1 MWKPDV
7 VLLGPA
13 GAKIFL
19 INGSLKRLYE
29 EKDFFS
35 NVTTWAGVSAGAA
48 MSLLIVLGYNI
59 DEIIDLCLDMNILD
73 EIININLDEAKKNL
87 GLIKNKLIEEK
98 LKESII
104 KKIGYIPTLNEL
116 FLLTG
121 LKLVI
126 ISFNIDKYRPEFLD
140 KDTEPNL
147 SCLDAALMSMAVPLL
162 IQPRKYKGH
171 VYCDGAI
178 GSPYPVLYFDKD
190 DNKVLGM
197 YISSEEDL
205 YCSDNKPSSYIY
217 RLIQAGMRSLRN
229 IEIKYSS
236 ENVKHIGLKTLV
248 KDTTG
253 LSISKETRKDMINY
267 GYKMAE
273 DFLKINS
280 NPEKYKYNLDE
291 NEEIPFNI

>member
-1 MWKPDV
+1 MWKPNV

-19 INGSLKRLYE
+19 INGSLKRLFQ
-29 EKDFFS
+29 EKDFLKD
-35 NVTTWAGVSAGAA
+35 VTTWAGVSAGAA

-59 DEIIDLCLDMNILD
+59 SEIIDLCLDMNILD
-73 EIININLDEAKKNL
+73 EIIHINLDEAKKNL
-87 GLIKNKLIEEK
+87 GLIKNILIEEK

-104 KKIGYIPTLNEL
+104 KKIGYIPTLKEL
-116 FLLTG
+116 YLLSG
-121 LKLVI
+121 LKLVLV
-126 ISFNIDKYRPEFLD
+126 SFNIDKFRSEFLD

-147 SCLDAALMSMAVPLL
+147 SCLDAAMMSMAVPLL
-162 IQPRKYKGH
+162 IQPRKYKSH

-205 YCSDNKPSSYIY
+205 YCSDNKPANYIY
-217 RLIQAGMRSLRN
+217 RLIQAGMSSLRN
-229 IEIKYSS
+229 TEIKYSS
-236 ENVKHIGLKTLV
+236 ENVKHIGLKTVV

-253 LSISKETRKDMINY
+253 LTIDRETRQQMIDY
-267 GYKMAE
+267 GYNIAD

-280 NPEKYKYNLDE
+280 DPEKYKYNLDE
-291 NEEIPFNI
+291 NEEIPF

>member
-29 EKDFFS
+29 ENDFLS
-35 NVTTWAGVSAGAA
+35 NVKTWAGVSAGAA
-48 MSLLIVLGYNI
+48 MSLMIVLGYNI
-59 DEIIDLCLDMNILD
+59 NEIIDLCLDMNILD
-73 EIININLDEAKKNL
+73 EIININLDEAKKKL
-87 GLIKNKLIEEK
+87 GLIQNKLIEEK
-98 LKESII
+98 LKRCII
-104 KKIGYIPTLNEL
+104 DKIGYIPSLKQL
-116 FLLTG
+116 YLLTG
-121 LKLVI
+121 LDLVLV
-126 ISFNIDKYRPEFLD
+126 SFNIDKYRSEFLD

-147 SCLDAALMSMAVPLL
+147 SCLEAAMMSMAVPLL

-178 GSPYPVLYFDKD
+178 GSPYPVLHFDKED
-190 DNKVLGM
+190 KKILGM

-205 YCSDNKPSSYIY
+205 YTSDNKPGTYFY

-229 IEIKYSS
+229 MEIKYSS
-236 ENVKHIGLKTLV
+236 DNVKHIGLKTLI

-253 LSISKETRKDMINY
+253 LSIDKETREEMIQY
-267 GYKMAE
+267 GYETAN

-280 NPEKYKYNLDE
+280 NPEKYKYNLAE
-291 NEEIPFNI
+291 NEEIPFEI